1 MLTVTPLA
9 IFLVPRRLKTEEQQ
23 AINPKSTPND
33 IEKENKGILKF
44 IHNFRPKFSIKK
56 AILNFAL
63 SNLYG
68 IQINFFNKKTKI
80 FNWFNLKL

>member
-9 IFLVPRRLKTEEQQ
+9 IFLVPRRLKTEEQE

-33 IEKENKGILKF
+33 IEKGNKGILKS
-44 IHNFRPKFSIKK
+44 IHNFRPKFSIKQ
-56 AILNFAL
+56 AILHFAL

-68 IQINFFNKKTKI
+68 IQINFF
-80 FNWFNLKL
+80 